1 MQGQWVLVTWAELTP
16 LLYPPVVYRSA
27 VTSLRWTDHFFIASF
42 LSCDMELFLF
52 HLLCK
57 GRRAGKIQPVP
68 AGLHTAH
75 SSSWLHKTNST
86 PDSRNSMPWLVET
99 LASFILAQKNIFSSF
114 AYSCS
119 FFSSLLRFCE
129 RSSLPQLLDC
139 CLWNKTSDWVPAT
152 PGITCRSCEDTR
164 LLGAVMDSKIL
175 REKKFWVISGD
186 FLTEHMG
193 MKLSLVHSTLQ
204 RIAAAVG

>member
-1 MQGQWVLVTWAELTP
+1 MIRSYFYFIYFAREEGQAK
-16 LLYPPVVYRSA
+16 S
-27 VTSLRWTDHFFIASF
+27 SL
-42 LSCDMELFLF
+42 
-52 HLLCK
+52 
-57 GRRAGKIQPVP
+57 VP
-68 AGLHTAH
+68 AGQHTAH

-99 LASFILAQKNIFSSF
+99 VASFILAQQNIFSSF
-114 AYSCS
+114 AYSGN

-129 RSSLPQLLDC
+129 RSSLPQSLDC
-139 CLWNKTSDWVPAT
+139 YLWNKTSDWVPAT

-175 REKKFWVISGD
+175 REKKKIWVISGD

-193 MKLSLVHSTLQ
+193 MKLSFVHATLR